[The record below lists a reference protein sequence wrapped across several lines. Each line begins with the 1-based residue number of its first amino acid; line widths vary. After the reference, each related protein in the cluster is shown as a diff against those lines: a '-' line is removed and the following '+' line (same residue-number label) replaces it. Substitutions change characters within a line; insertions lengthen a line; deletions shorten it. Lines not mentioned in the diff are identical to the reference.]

1 MLTRFS
7 KVRRPRIGRAG
18 IRQVYVLEAAPVP
31 PPSSGGGQQQKKNG
45 GQGSE
50 GNDGKSETHSAW
62 KEKLIE
68 GGATAFGSVM
78 VLGLIGYSYHQYYK
92 SLVLRKMDKAFIKGF
107 SSAEL
112 AALSRHMYDS
122 PNLDSGDDD
131 NDGSGGSGGGRSGEI
146 EDDDWI
152 FRGEQAVVDRIV
164 DGTAQG
170 HYHLITGEKGTGKT
184 SMLLKAMRK
193 IDGDGVAMLEAN
205 ADIEIFRTR
214 LGKALNYEFHEDYIG
229 SLFSFKGPRES
240 TSLLEIERAFNK
252 MEKIALRRRSRVGK
266 PLLLIINRSHL
277 LHDNDE
283 GRQLLQVIQQ
293 RAELW
298 AASRLVTV
306 VFVSDEYW
314 IEERLRPFATR
325 MRVLPVHDVPRSVV
339 VPSLRDFRARHFG
352 EVGGRFEGEE
362 GDARLQRVYDKVGGR
377 MRFLSQVARAA
388 DMDRVCAAIL
398 ERERRWFLNQCWIYG
413 GDMDDAAE
421 EDQDFC
427 AAAIIL
433 AKVLLEKERAIRSR
447 PDGGVG
453 GDRGDALPEVPL
465 HEAREI
471 MTRGDF
477 IERHDHINIFS
488 IDSNAMVR
496 ADSMAMQNVFRD
508 VCSRPGFEEHL
519 AATME
524 RLDELESL
532 GRTREIKIKDL
543 SDGNVV
549 KVDFGGGVDRGGE
562 PGRRTALLR
571 TINKE

>member
-1 MLTRFS
+1 MARAARQLRRLDLVSSQAQKKADSGKYMLTGVWF
-7 KVRRPRIGRAG
+7 
-18 IRQVYVLEAAPVP
+18 
-31 PPSSGGGQQQKKNG
+31 PSGSGQQQKKNG
-45 GQGSE
+45 GQGSG
-50 GNDGKSETHSAW
+50 GNDGKNETHSAW

-122 PNLDSGDDD
+122 PNLDSGG
-131 NDGSGGSGGGRSGEI
+131 DGGSGEI

-252 MEKIALRRRSRVGK
+252 MEKIALRRRARVGK

-352 EVGGRFEGEE
+352 EVGGDF
-362 GDARLQRVYDKVGGR
+362 DDDDSRLQRVYDKVGGR

-427 AAAIIL
+427 AAAIVL

-447 PDGGVG
+447 PDGVG

-508 VCSRPGFEEHL
+508 VCSRPGFDAHL

-549 KVDFGGGVDRGGE
+549 RVDFDGGGERGGE